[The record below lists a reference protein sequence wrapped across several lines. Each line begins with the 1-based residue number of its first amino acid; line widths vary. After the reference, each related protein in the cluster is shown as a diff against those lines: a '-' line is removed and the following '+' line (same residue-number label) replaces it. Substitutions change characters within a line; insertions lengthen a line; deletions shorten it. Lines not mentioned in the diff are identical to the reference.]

1 MALPADGGQ
10 VVHTPR
16 LMPDTWRLPS
26 RRADTSLSVVIPT
39 LNEERHIGSLLSDIA
54 GQTRKADEVIVVDA
68 GSEDDTVRV
77 AKRFPN
83 VILLDG
89 SPPVAVGRNLG
100 GRSARGDV
108 LIFLDADVRLPKGFF
123 EGFLEEFE
131 DRRLDIACPSYVPHR
146 STPAING
153 IHAFFNLLFSLSEE
167 LLPSGAGHCIA
178 VRREAFR
185 ESQGFDPALKFD
197 DIELIRRL
205 SKGRRFGIVAQER
218 VYVSDRRYREHG
230 IFRMALRYLLMSFFF
245 VLGKYQWA
253 NRIDYEFGN
262 HKR

>member
-1 MALPADGGQ
+1 MALPADRGQ

-16 LMPDTWRLPS
+16 LIPETRRPPS
-26 RRADTSLSVVIPT
+26 RRDDTSLSVVIPA

-77 AKRFPN
+77 AKRFPG

-100 GRSARGDV
+100 GRSARSDF
-108 LIFLDADVRLPKGFF
+108 LLFLDADVRLPKGFF
-123 EGFLEEFE
+123 EGFLKEFE
-131 DRRLDIACPSYVPHR
+131 DRLLDVACPSYVPHR
-146 STPAING
+146 STPTING
-153 IHAFFNLLFSLSEE
+153 IHALFNLLFSLFEK
-167 LLPSGAGHCIA
+167 LLPSGAGNCIA
-178 VRREAFR
+178 VRREVFQKC
-185 ESQGFDPALKFD
+185 QGFDPALKFD

-218 VYVSDRRYREHG
+218 VYVSDRRYKEHG
-230 IFRMALRYLLMSFFF
+230 AFRMALRYLLMSLFFA
-245 VLGKYQWA
+245 LGKYQWA
-253 NRIDYEFGN
+253 SHIDYEFG
-262 HKR
+262 HHEH